1 MIEVVNMGRLAQLKA
16 LLSVLAGKIDS
27 DPGARDMAQISRQY
41 RETLKEIDELE
52 AQADKDD
59 EIDEI
64 VRSVN
69 TQRFASD
76 GEPIE

>member
-1 MIEVVNMGRLAQLKA
+1 MIEVVNSARIDQLKA
-16 LLSVLAGKIDS
+16 LLAVLAETIDRG
-27 DPGARDMAQISRQY
+27 PGARDVAQLSRQY
-41 RETLKEIDELE
+41 RETLKEIEELE
-52 AQADKDD
+52 AQVDKDD

-69 TQRFASD
+69 TQKYASD

>member
-1 MIEVVNMGRLAQLKA
+1 MIEVVNSARIDQLKA
-16 LLSVLAGKIDS
+16 LLAVLAETIDRG
-27 DPGARDMAQISRQY
+27 PGARDMAQLSRQY
-41 RETLKEIDELE
+41 RETLKEIEELE
-52 AQADKDD
+52 AQTDKDD

-69 TQRFASD
+69 TQKYASD